1 MKIQKYYRDM
11 SQKHKKYTIIVGLI
25 LGFVLLCVYIHILF
39 LSGVWYEDTFL
50 YEKKDYQFV
59 GSSFQT
65 IYKMEIKPIEDGKEL
80 SFAIN
85 DVQNQYV
92 MKNEKKDSYVKI
104 YENGTLV
111 LESEVMS
118 IGDYYVLLDDERGLI
133 DIQATLANL
142 NKTHVFPT
150 YSQLY
155 TWSMKEK
162 YDIRGNI
169 IMLPI
174 IFMCFLVLFLDIKFP
189 NLFFVINYRLMVDGG
204 EPSELYR
211 IGQKIG
217 RIILGMTILVCIV
230 LSLTT
235 H

>member
-1 MKIQKYYRDM
+1 
-11 SQKHKKYTIIVGLI
+11 
-25 LGFVLLCVYIHILF
+25 
-39 LSGVWYEDTFL
+39 
-50 YEKKDYQFV
+50 
-59 GSSFQT
+59 
-65 IYKMEIKPIEDGKEL
+65 
-80 SFAIN
+80 
-85 DVQNQYV
+85 
-92 MKNEKKDSYVKI
+92 MKNEMKASYVKI

-133 DIQATLANL
+133 DVQATFSNSS
-142 NKTHVFPT
+142 KPHVFPT

-155 TWSMKEK
+155 TWSMKEQ

-174 IFMCFLVLFLDIKFP
+174 IFMCFLVLFLDIKFT
-189 NLFFVINYRLMVDGG
+189 NLFFVINYCLMVDGG

-211 IGQKIG
+211 MGQKIG
-217 RIILGMTILVCIV
+217 RIILGITIFVCIV

>member
-1 MKIQKYYRDM
+1 
-11 SQKHKKYTIIVGLI
+11 
-25 LGFVLLCVYIHILF
+25 
-39 LSGVWYEDTFL
+39 
-50 YEKKDYQFV
+50 
-59 GSSFQT
+59 
-65 IYKMEIKPIEDGKEL
+65 
-80 SFAIN
+80 
-85 DVQNQYV
+85 

-118 IGDYYVLLDDERGLI
+118 IGDYYVLLDDERGFI
-133 DIQATLANL
+133 DVQATFSNSS
-142 NKTHVFPT
+142 KPHVFPT

-155 TWSMKEK
+155 TWSMKEQ

-204 EPSELYR
+204 KPS
-211 IGQKIG
+211 
-217 RIILGMTILVCIV
+217 
-230 LSLTT
+230 
-235 H
+235 